1 MSGRTKFIWKQR
13 LEAVEMWLQ
22 KKDLEIFKIFSNNA
36 TYIES
41 WGPRYD
47 SSKKIK
53 LWFDEWNNRG
63 TVLKWDIKQFFHK
76 ENQTIVEWYFECQME
91 AEEATAFDGISL
103 IEWTD
108 DNKIKFL
115 KEFGCNINNYDPY
128 KSGNIPKFKETEIGW
143 F

>member
-1 MSGRTKFIWKQR
+1 MNKREEIISLWF
-13 LEAVEMWLQ
+13 EMWLQ
-22 KKDLEIFKIFSNNA
+22 KKDLGIFKIFSNNT

-91 AEEATAFDGISL
+91 AEEATEFDGMSL

-128 KSGNIPKFKETEIGW
+128 KSGNIPKFKDTEISW